1 MAKRQ
6 FLTLKDQVYK
16 SLRED
21 ICSGKYVGGQRL
33 QEIELAEELNV
44 SRTPVR
50 EALRQLVYDG
60 LAVEIP
66 NKGVYAREFTQKDI
80 EEIYDMRLLLEGY
93 GIDHLPRTLDEDG
106 RQQLRSA
113 LARMTEAYKAHDLEE
128 YIRWDTALHELYIK
142 LADNGLLNMVYERV
156 QAMVQRF
163 RVDSLSAEQ
172 RFDESMDEH
181 RQAIEYILAGET
193 EKAKEV
199 NRYHLE
205 MAKEEIARHIDRIS
219 SSSSSEEE

>member
-6 FLTLKDQVYK
+6 FLTLKDQVYQ
-16 SLRED
+16 SLKED
-21 ICSGKYVGGQRL
+21 ICSGRFEGGQRL
-33 QEIELAEELNV
+33 QEIELAEELSV

-66 NKGVYAREFTQKDI
+66 NKGVYAREFTKKDV

-93 GIDHLPRTLDEDG
+93 GIDHLPNTLDDEG
-106 RQQLRSA
+106 RQAFRDA
-113 LARMTEAYKAHDLEE
+113 LANMTEAYKSHDLAE

-142 LADNGLLNMVYERV
+142 LADNDLLNMVYERV

-163 RVDSLSAEQ
+163 RVDSLSAEN
-172 RFDESMDEH
+172 RFEESMDEH
-181 RQAIEYILAGET
+181 RQAMEYILAGET
-193 EKAKEV
+193 EKAKEI

-205 MAKEEIARHIDRIS
+205 MAKEEISRHLNLQDAGGQS
-219 SSSSSEEE
+219 